1 MNGRTVSLAVLLLV
15 LGLVVGG
22 GLGYYVAPPKIVE
35 KQVPIGVEVG
45 KTAPPF
51 SLASTMNRQVS
62 LAEFRGKWL
71 VLFFFPAA
79 YTPICQS
86 EVQEFN
92 RRLGEFRKFNAEVVA
107 ASVDNVTILRKWSAE
122 LGGIQ
127 YPLLS
132 DAGGIVSQRHGSYT
146 PASTQQLI
154 KGKAVSMRGTYII
167 DPEGIIRYS
176 LVHDELVG
184 RSVQE
189 TIRVLEALQSGGAC
203 IVEWQPKE

>member
-1 MNGRTVSLAVLLLV
+1 MLLLV
-15 LGLVVGG
+15 LGLGVGG

-35 KQVPIGVEVG
+35 RQVSVGVEVSRP
-45 KTAPPF
+45 APQF

-62 LAEFRGKWL
+62 LAECRGKWL
-71 VLFFFPAA
+71 ILFFFPAA

-86 EVQEFN
+86 EVQEFS
-92 RRLGEFRKFNAEVVA
+92 RRLGEFKKLNTEVVA

-127 YPLLS
+127 YPILS
-132 DAGGIVSQRHGSYT
+132 DAGGIVSQRYGSYT
-146 PASTQQLI
+146 QASTQQLI

-167 DPEGIIRYS
+167 DPEGILRYS

-203 IVEWQPKE
+203 LIEWRPKE